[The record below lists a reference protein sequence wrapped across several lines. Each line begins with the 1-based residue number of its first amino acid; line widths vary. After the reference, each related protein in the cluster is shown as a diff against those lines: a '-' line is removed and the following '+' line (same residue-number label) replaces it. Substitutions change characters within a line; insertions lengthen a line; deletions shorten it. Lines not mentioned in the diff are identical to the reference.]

1 MRGFFVGGR
10 GESGAGKLKPTLRD
24 CRRQLAAMLLGT
36 LIASSC
42 RGVRMR
48 GFFVGAVGESDAG
61 GLKPTLRDCRR
72 QLAAMLLGT
81 LIRALA
87 GACACGAFSLGPW
100 GGRTLVG

>member
-1 MRGFFVGGR
+1 MGG
-10 GESGAGKLKPTLRD
+10 GADAGGLKLTLPD

-36 LIASSC
+36 LITSSC

-61 GLKPTLRDCRR
+61 GLKPTLRAFRR

-81 LIRALA
+81 LIASELLQGRA
-87 GACACGAFSLGPW
+87 
-100 GGRTLVG
+100 